1 MTWLTAL
8 RLGRVSNLPT
18 VWTNALAGV
27 MLSAGTLSPVGW
39 VALLIGL
46 SALYVGGMYLNDA
59 FDAKIDAVQ
68 RVSRPIPRGQA
79 SRGAVFAIGF
89 ALLAA
94 GLACLA
100 ALGRGAVTAGVFLAV
115 AIVVYDWL
123 HKKTVLAPLLMAL
136 CRWLIYP
143 TAALA
148 AFGAMSW
155 PLLWGATGLF
165 CYVAGLTYA
174 AKQEAFDRV
183 ERLWPLAIMAVPFLV
198 GATMVS
204 ASPGALPFLAL
215 LALWTA
221 GCLYLLRRRRM
232 GDVGRAVSLLIAG
245 ISLYDAVLVAAAGS
259 SLLGI
264 VCALAVLVTVIAQR
278 YVPGT

>member
-27 MLSAGTLSPVGW
+27 VLSAGFLPVAGW
-39 VALLIGL
+39 AALLIGL

-59 FDAKIDAVQ
+59 FDAKIDAIQ

-79 SRGAVFAIGF
+79 SRGAVFGIGF
-89 ALLAA
+89 ALLAV

-100 ALGRGAVTAGVFLAV
+100 PIGSGAVTAGALLAI

-183 ERLWPLAIMAVPFLV
+183 ERLWPLAIMAVPFLI
-198 GATMVS
+198 GAAWVS
-204 ASPGALPFLAL
+204 AAPGALPFLAL
-215 LALWTA
+215 FALWTA
-221 GCLYLLRRRRM
+221 GCLFLLRRRRM

-259 SLLGI
+259 ALLGI
-264 VCALAVLVTVIAQR
+264 LCALAVLLTVIAQR